1 MEKEEVI
8 VRTSKNRELTE
19 FALLNAVNTLIED
32 EGFENLGVNAV
43 AAKAGVSKMLI
54 YRYFD
59 SLDGLIAAYIQKYD
73 YWINLEPELPD
84 TEHLGDFI
92 KELFHNQIRMLRN
105 DYTLRRLYRWELS
118 AKNKVIKELRER
130 REAKGMWLVG
140 AVSRLTNRPESEISI
155 MATILSASIS
165 YLVLLEE
172 TCPVYNGIKLQSE
185 DGWEQLENGLDKII
199 DNWINNGN
207 HE

>member
-73 YWINLEPELPD
+73 YWINLEPEL

>member
-59 SLDGLIAAYIQKYD
+59 SLDGLIAAYNMTTGST
-73 YWINLEPELPD
+73 WSRNCR
-84 TEHLGDFI
+84 
-92 KELFHNQIRMLRN
+92 IRN
-105 DYTLRRLYRWELS
+105 TWE
-118 AKNKVIKELRER
+118 
-130 REAKGMWLVG
+130 
-140 AVSRLTNRPESEISI
+140 
-155 MATILSASIS
+155 IL
-165 YLVLLEE
+165 
-172 TCPVYNGIKLQSE
+172 
-185 DGWEQLENGLDKII
+185 
-199 DNWINNGN
+199 
-207 HE
+207 

>member
-1 MEKEEVI
+1 
-8 VRTSKNRELTE
+8 
-19 FALLNAVNTLIED
+19 
-32 EGFENLGVNAV
+32 
-43 AAKAGVSKMLI
+43 
-54 YRYFD
+54 
-59 SLDGLIAAYIQKYD
+59 
-73 YWINLEPELPD
+73 
-84 TEHLGDFI
+84 
-92 KELFHNQIRMLRN
+92 
-105 DYTLRRLYRWELS
+105 
-118 AKNKVIKELRER
+118 
-130 REAKGMWLVG
+130 MWLVG

>member
-8 VRTSKNRELTE
+8 VKPSKNRELTE
-19 FALLNAVNTLIED
+19 LALLNAVNTLIED

-92 KELFHNQIRMLRN
+92 KDLFHNQIRMLRN

>member
-8 VRTSKNRELTE
+8 VKPSKNRELTE
-19 FALLNAVNTLIED
+19 LALLNAVNTLIED

-92 KELFHNQIRMLRN
+92 KDLFRNQIRMLRS

>member
-19 FALLNAVNTLIED
+19 LALLNAVNTLIED

-92 KELFHNQIRMLRN
+92 KELFRNQIRMLRN

-140 AVSRLTNRPESEISI
+140 AVSRLTNRLESEISI

-199 DNWINNGN
+199 DNWVNNGN

>member
-19 FALLNAVNTLIED
+19 LALLNAVNTLIED

-43 AAKAGVSKMLI
+43 ATKAGVSKMLI

-92 KELFHNQIRMLRN
+92 KDLFHNQIRMLRN

>member
-1 MEKEEVI
+1 MEEEVI

-19 FALLNAVNTLIED
+19 LALLNAVNNLIED

-92 KELFHNQIRMLRN
+92 KELFRNQIRIFRN
-105 DYTLRRLYRWELS
+105 NYTLRRLYRWELS

-130 REAKGMWLVG
+130 REAKGLWLIG
-140 AVSRLTNRPESEISI
+140 AISRLTNRPESEITI
-155 MATILSASIS
+155 MATLLSASIS

-172 TCPVYNGIKLQSE
+172 NCPVYNGIKLQSE
-185 DGWEQLENGLDKII
+185 DGWEQLEKGLDKIV
-199 DNWINNGN
+199 DNWINTEN

>member
-19 FALLNAVNTLIED
+19 LALLNAVNTLIED